1 MSEEKKKAEQIAIL
15 FCAETDVIKPNFS
28 SIKQAK
34 KHVNEILNSDPN
46 FNYPEYDYNKHKLGV
61 DDEFWNGV
69 LTELN
74 KM

>member
-34 KHVNEILNSDPN
+34 KHVMELIALMPSVYVTNDEEIHLFPDA
-46 FNYPEYDYNKHKLGV
+46 E
-61 DDEFWNGV
+61 
-69 LTELN
+69 
-74 KM
+74 

>member
-15 FCAETDVIKPNFS
+15 FCAETDVIKPNFL

-34 KHVNEILNSDPN
+34 KHVKGIMEILN
-46 FNYPEYDYNKHKLGV
+46 ECYNSVPTVALTEKYK
-61 DDEFWNGV
+61 EMSGV

>member
-34 KHVNEILNSDPN
+34 KHVMGIMEILN
-46 FNYPEYDYNKHKLGV
+46 ECYNSATTVALTEKYK
-61 DDEFWNGV
+61 EMSGV
-69 LTELN
+69 LKELN